1 MLVEEFNKILFS
13 KNPMAKE
20 KIIWSA
26 VARKLQDLIKNGYN
40 PRKLSENE
48 RRDLERSI
56 KEFGTVVPV
65 ILNTGSRTNI
75 IIGGEQRVK
84 VYADLGIA
92 EIECMIPSRELTLEE
107 ERELNLRLNK
117 NTGSWNEEL
126 LKEFDMSLLLD
137 IGFGDEE
144 LQNLFDDVDLVEDDF
159 NLEKA
164 LKETIKPKVKSGEI
178 WELGKHRLLVGDS
191 TDQELVQKLMNG
203 DLADI
208 VYCDPPYN
216 IGLDYSKG
224 VGNKEKYQGSYSGKD
239 DSKKDS
245 DYMDFLDKSMEVAKS
260 ISKKNAHFFYWCDS
274 SYLWMVQTLYAK
286 HKVDSKRVCM
296 WIKNNQ
302 NPTHKIAFNKVYEP
316 CVYGTLGKPYLNT
329 GMNNTNEILNQEVTT
344 GNQVHDEILDMIDIW
359 IEKRDNAQSYQH
371 PTQKPVTLNEKPF
384 KRCSSPLHIIYSGF
398 AGSGS
403 DLIAAEELH
412 RVWRGVE
419 KDLIFATI
427 VIDRWEKFT
436 NLKAK
441 KIYENK

>member
-1 MLVEEFNKILFS
+1 
-13 KNPMAKE
+13 MAKE
-20 KIIWSA
+20 KITWSPA
-26 VARKLQDLIKNGYN
+26 TRKLGDLIKNGYN

-48 RRDLERSI
+48 RRDLEKSVQ
-56 KEFGTVVPV
+56 EFGTVVPIV
-65 ILNTGSRTNI
+65 LNIGARANT

-84 VYADLGIA
+84 VYADLGI
-92 EIECMIPSRELTLEE
+92 EEVECMVPSRELTLDEE
-107 ERELNLRLNK
+107 QELNLRLNK

-126 LKEFDMSLLLD
+126 LKEFDMSVLLD
-137 IGFGDEE
+137 VGFGDEE
-144 LQNLFDDVDLVEDDF
+144 LQNLFDDVDVVDDDF
-159 NLEKA
+159 DVEKA
-164 LKETIKPKVKSGEI
+164 LKETITPKVKAGEI

-245 DYMDFLDKSMEVAKS
+245 DYMDFLDKSIEVAKS
-260 ISKKNAHFFYWCDS
+260 VSKKDTHLFYWCDS
-274 SYLWMVQTLYAK
+274 SYIGMVQALYAK
-286 HKVDSKRVCM
+286 HKVNAKRVCL
-296 WIKNNQ
+296 WLKNNQ

-316 CVYGTLGKPYLNT
+316 CVYGTVGKPYLNN
-329 GMNNTNEILNQEVTT
+329 GMHNANEILNQEVTT
-344 GNQVHDEILDMIDIW
+344 GNQVHDEIFDMIDIW
-359 IEKRDNAQSYQH
+359 IEKRDNAKDYRH

-384 KRCSSPLHIIYSGF
+384 KRCSAPLHVIFSGF

-403 DLIAAEELH
+403 DLIAAEELG
-412 RVWRGVE
+412 RAWRGVE

-441 KIYENK
+441 KIHESN

>member
-1 MLVEEFNKILFS
+1 MLVEEFNKILFC

-20 KIIWSA
+20 KIIWST
-26 VARKLQDLIKNGYN
+26 VTRKLQDLVKNGYN

-48 RRDLERSI
+48 RRDLENSI
-56 KEFGTVVPV
+56 SEFGTVVPIV
-65 ILNTGSRTNI
+65 LNIGSRANI

-92 EIECMIPSRELTLEE
+92 EIECMVPSRELTLEE
-107 ERELNLRLNK
+107 EKELNLRLNK

-126 LKEFDMSLLLD
+126 LKEFDMNLLLD
-137 IGFGDEE
+137 VGFGDEE
-144 LQNLFDDVDLVEDDF
+144 LQNLFDDVDVVEDDF
-159 NLEKA
+159 NVEKA

-178 WELGKHRLLVGDS
+178 WELGTHRLLVGDS
-191 TDQELVQKLMNG
+191 TDKELVQKLMNG

-224 VGNKEKYQGSYSGKD
+224 IGNKEKYQGSYSGKD

-245 DYMDFLDKSMEVAKS
+245 EYMDFLDKSMEVAKS
-260 ISKKNAHFFYWCDS
+260 VSKKDAHFFYWCDS
-274 SYLWMVQTLYAK
+274 SYIWMIQNLYAK
-286 HKVDSKRVCM
+286 HKVNSKRVCM

-316 CVYGTLGKPYLNT
+316 CCYGTIGKPYLNM
-329 GMNNTNEILNQEVTT
+329 GMNNANEILNQEVTT

-384 KRCSSPLHIIYSGF
+384 KRCSSPLHIVYSGF

-427 VIDRWEKFT
+427 IIDRWEKFT

-441 KIYENK
+441 KIYESK

>member
-1 MLVEEFNKILFS
+1 
-13 KNPMAKE
+13 MAKE
-20 KIIWSA
+20 KITWSPTT
-26 VARKLQDLIKNGYN
+26 RKLCDLIKNGYN

-48 RRDLERSI
+48 RRDLEKSVT
-56 KEFGTVVPV
+56 EFGTVVPIV
-65 ILNTGSRTNI
+65 LNIGSRANI
-75 IIGGEQRVK
+75 IIGGEQRIK
-84 VYADLGIA
+84 VYADLSI
-92 EIECMIPSRELTLEE
+92 EDVECMVPSRELSLEE

-126 LKEFDMSLLLD
+126 LKEFDMSVLLD
-137 IGFGDEE
+137 VGFGDEE
-144 LQNLFDDVDLVEDDF
+144 LQSLFDDVDVVDDDF
-159 NLEKA
+159 NVEKA
-164 LKETIKPKVKSGEI
+164 LKETITPKVKSGEI

-191 TDQELVQKLMNG
+191 TDTELVQKLMAG

-245 DYMDFLDKSMEVAKS
+245 DYMDFLDKSMEVAKGAA
-260 ISKKNAHFFYWCDS
+260 KKDAHLFYWCDS
-274 SYLWMVQTLYAK
+274 SYIGMVQALYAK
-286 HKVDSKRVCM
+286 HKVNAKRVCL
-296 WIKNNQ
+296 WLKNNQ

-316 CVYGTLGKPYLNT
+316 CVYGTIGKPYLNT
-329 GMNNTNEILNQEVTT
+329 GMNNINEILNQEVTT

-384 KRCSSPLHIIYSGF
+384 KRCSAPLHIVFSGF

-403 DLIAAEELH
+403 DLIACEELN
-412 RVWRGVE
+412 RAWRGVE
-419 KDLIFATI
+419 RDLIFATI

-441 KIYENK
+441 RIYESK

>member
-1 MLVEEFNKILFS
+1 MLVEEFNKILFC

-20 KIIWSA
+20 KIIWST
-26 VARKLQDLIKNGYN
+26 VTRKLQDLVKNGYN

-48 RRDLERSI
+48 RRDLENSI
-56 KEFGTVVPV
+56 SEFGTVVPIV
-65 ILNTGSRTNI
+65 LNIGSRANI

-92 EIECMIPSRELTLEE
+92 EIECMVPSRELTPEE
-107 ERELNLRLNK
+107 EKELNLRLNK

-126 LKEFDMSLLLD
+126 LKEFDMNLLLD
-137 IGFGDEE
+137 VGFGDEE
-144 LQNLFDDVDLVEDDF
+144 LQNLFDDVDVVEDDF
-159 NLEKA
+159 NVEKA

-178 WELGKHRLLVGDS
+178 WELGTHRLLVGDS
-191 TDQELVQKLMNG
+191 TDKELVQKLMNG

-224 VGNKEKYQGSYSGKD
+224 IGNKEKYQGSYSGKD

-245 DYMDFLDKSMEVAKS
+245 EYMDFLDKSMEVAKS
-260 ISKKNAHFFYWCDS
+260 VSKKDAHFFYWCDS
-274 SYLWMVQTLYAK
+274 SYIWMIQNLYAK
-286 HKVDSKRVCM
+286 HKVNSKRVCM

-316 CVYGTLGKPYLNT
+316 CCYGTIGKPYLNM
-329 GMNNTNEILNQEVTT
+329 GMNNANEILNQEVTT

-384 KRCSSPLHIIYSGF
+384 KRCSSPLHIVYSGF

-427 VIDRWEKFT
+427 IIDRWEKFT

-441 KIYENK
+441 KIYESK

>member
-1 MLVEEFNKILFS
+1 
-13 KNPMAKE
+13 MAKQ
-20 KIIWSA
+20 KIIWSPTT
-26 VARKLQDLIKNGYN
+26 RKLGDLIKNGYN
-40 PRKLSENE
+40 PRSLSENE
-48 RRDLERSI
+48 RRDLEKSV
-56 KEFGTVVPV
+56 KEFGTVVPIV
-65 ILNTGSRTNI
+65 LNIGSRANT

-92 EIECMIPSRELTLEE
+92 DVECMVPSRELTLDE

-126 LKEFDMSLLLD
+126 LKEFDMNVLLD
-137 IGFGDEE
+137 VGFGDEE
-144 LQNLFDDVDLVEDDF
+144 LQNLFDDVDVVDDDF
-159 NLEKA
+159 NIEKA
-164 LKETIKPKVKSGEI
+164 LKDTVTPKVKSGEI
-178 WELGKHRLLVGDS
+178 WELGKHRLLIGDS
-191 TDQELVQKLMNG
+191 TDKEAVERLMNG

-224 VGNKEKYQGSYSGKD
+224 VGNKEKYQGSYSAKD

-245 DYMDFLDKSMEVAKS
+245 DYMDFLDKSMEVAKGV
-260 ISKKNAHFFYWCDS
+260 SKKNAHLFYWCDS
-274 SYLWMVQTLYAK
+274 SYIGMVQTLYAK
-286 HKVDSKRVCM
+286 HKVNAKRVCL
-296 WIKNNQ
+296 WLKNNQ

-316 CVYGTLGKPYLNT
+316 CVYGTIGKPYLNQ
-329 GMNNTNEILNQEVTT
+329 GLNNVNEILNQEVTT
-344 GNQVHDEILDMIDIW
+344 GNQVHDEIFDMIDIW

-384 KRCSSPLHIIYSGF
+384 KRCSAPLHVVYSGF

-403 DLIAAEELH
+403 DLIAAEELN

-441 KIYENK
+441 RIYESN